1 MNPHSYPAS
10 KCLWE
15 RNERRERRRNAVLC
29 GPGFASGGRTCSP
42 VLWRLLPFIAIGLL
56 ALNLV
61 AYAAE
66 PSPGSVT
73 KGGARAGGILWP
85 ADGMIVNVKDL
96 GAKGDGVSDDTAAL
110 NAAIKQGCGKMSVLY
125 FPAGTYLVS
134 GRLGGHGKS
143 FFWSYLQGAGR
154 DQTIIKLKD
163 NCPGYQDAKNPLW
176 LMSNL
181 EDQPACKCWVDKASG
196 CNMAFDVQLNDFT
209 LDTGKGNPGA
219 IGLHYICNN
228 TGGLKNLTIRSG
240 DGQGVAGIDMRHP
253 WPGPSLIKGVSIS
266 GFDYGLWIKHQS
278 YHDTFEDIT
287 LENQNVAG
295 ILNQQHPISIRRL
308 VSRNQVP
315 AIINDKPEGQVVLID
330 AELTGGKAGTCAII
344 NRGSLYLRSCTT
356 TGYQAVVEH
365 QGTVLPGTTV
375 DEWFSQEWGS
385 LSPTAKRSLNLPI
398 KDTPELPYDPLD
410 QWESVGKHADKKSG
424 DDWGPAIQ
432 AAIDAGKSTVYFPRL
447 DQGGYL
453 IKSQVI
459 VRGAVRV
466 IQGCGAAI
474 KPDGKALAGKA
485 AFRID
490 QGTPDTV
497 FFEKFTWENGEQNH
511 IEHAARVLVMQQCRW
526 QRIITAA
533 GCGDLFVD
541 CWGGSGTFTV
551 PQKVYARA
559 LNMEAGGPPKLINQ
573 AADLWVLGL
582 KTEGDATNIRNLA
595 GGRVEVLG
603 GLIYPAGG
611 KLERVPGFIN
621 EGGAMSVITTTFW
634 ANKTAFQEVVGG
646 RTRAIRDSGR
656 FWSYVFI
663 PDGG

>member
-1 MNPHSYPAS
+1 
-10 KCLWE
+10 
-15 RNERRERRRNAVLC
+15 
-29 GPGFASGGRTCSP
+29 
-42 VLWRLLPFIAIGLL
+42 
-56 ALNLV
+56 
-61 AYAAE
+61 
-66 PSPGSVT
+66 
-73 KGGARAGGILWP
+73 
-85 ADGMIVNVKDL
+85 
-96 GAKGDGVSDDTAAL
+96 
-110 NAAIKQGCGKMSVLY
+110 
-125 FPAGTYLVS
+125 
-134 GRLGGHGKS
+134 
-143 FFWSYLQGAGR
+143 
-154 DQTIIKLKD
+154 
-163 NCPGYQDAKNPLW
+163 
-176 LMSNL
+176 
-181 EDQPACKCWVDKASG
+181 
-196 CNMAFDVQLNDFT
+196 
-209 LDTGKGNPGA
+209 
-219 IGLHYICNN
+219 
-228 TGGLKNLTIRSG
+228 
-240 DGQGVAGIDMRHP
+240 
-253 WPGPSLIKGVSIS
+253 
-266 GFDYGLWIKHQS
+266 
-278 YHDTFEDIT
+278 
-287 LENQNVAG
+287 
-295 ILNQQHPISIRRL
+295 
-308 VSRNQVP
+308 VSRN
-315 AIINDKPEGQVVLID
+315 I
-330 AELTGGKAGTCAII
+330 
-344 NRGSLYLRSCTT
+344 SCR
-356 TGYQAVVEH
+356 A
-365 QGTVLPGTTV
+365 
-375 DEWFSQEWGS
+375 
-385 LSPTAKRSLNLPI
+385 R
-398 KDTPELPYDPLD
+398 
-410 QWESVGKHADKKSG
+410 
-424 DDWGPAIQ
+424 Q
-432 AAIDAGKSTVYFPRL
+432 AARRRQVAERTAAQVASALPQTAPA
-447 DQGGYL
+447 GYL

-621 EGGAMSVITTTFW
+621 EGGAMSMITTTLW

-646 RTRAIRDSGR
+646 QTRAIRDSGR

-663 PDGG
+663 PGGGKTFKK